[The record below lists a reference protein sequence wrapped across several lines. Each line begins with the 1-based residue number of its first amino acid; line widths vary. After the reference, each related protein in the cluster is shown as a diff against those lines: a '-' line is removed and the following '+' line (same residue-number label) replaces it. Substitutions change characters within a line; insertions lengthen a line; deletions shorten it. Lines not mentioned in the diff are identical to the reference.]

1 MKWTFHTLN
10 NILCK
15 FLWTTSQF
23 QYCMILTLAGQS
35 GRYKQDKGQL
45 KNNTGEGN
53 TRLVKIESI
62 PQMPILKVNF
72 EVDIKVDFTW

>member
-1 MKWTFHTLN
+1 MV
-10 NILCK
+10 
-15 FLWTTSQF
+15 
-23 QYCMILTLAGQS
+23 LTLAGQS
-35 GRYKQDKGQL
+35 GRYKQDKWQL

-72 EVDIKVDFTW
+72 EVDI